1 MKSINEFLSDKNSL
15 FKESVVEES
24 VVDPVSGWLTVGAFM
39 ATASLLFALLTS
51 LYNKMTP
58 EPFHETSWLDDIKN
72 WWKDK
77 KANKIIKRISEDPE
91 VKEFLSDYND
101 NKSGW
106 RKLLKTKLS
115 EEELKYLRSITKNK
129 VREKINKS

>member
-91 VKEFLSDYND
+91 V
-101 NKSGW
+101 
-106 RKLLKTKLS
+106 
-115 EEELKYLRSITKNK
+115 
-129 VREKINKS
+129 